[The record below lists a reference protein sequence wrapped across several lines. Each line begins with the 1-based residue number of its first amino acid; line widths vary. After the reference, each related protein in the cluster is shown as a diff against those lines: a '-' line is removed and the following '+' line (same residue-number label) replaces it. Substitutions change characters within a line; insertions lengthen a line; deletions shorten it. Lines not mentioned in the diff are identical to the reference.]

1 MAYESPITLMTE
13 KIANDLSNKTEGLIM
28 ECVQRVGVSVDKDE
42 LVRAMNYDRG
52 QYEKGYR
59 DGLNDAVK
67 HGKWIPV
74 NERAAKCSLCDEWEY
89 TNGRDKTGTAII
101 HRAIKHY
108 CSNCGARMDGEE

>member
-13 KIANDLSNKTEGLIM
+13 KIANDLANKTEGLIM

-59 DGLNDAVK
+59 DGLNDAVR
-67 HGKWIPV
+67 HGKWIKDDVGVHCSECFCGWDFLTGIPV
-74 NERAAKCSLCDEWEY
+74 DVYGFR
-89 TNGRDKTGTAII
+89 
-101 HRAIKHY
+101 Y
-108 CSNCGARMDGEE
+108 CPNCGSQMERSEG